1 MYEAVNE
8 VYKIVMPIHEHNR
21 DFKKLAHVHQKLM
34 EAFQNIIRQARKF
47 MTAQTSSK
55 MYLIEY

>member
-47 MTAQTSSK
+47 MTA
-55 MYLIEY
+55 